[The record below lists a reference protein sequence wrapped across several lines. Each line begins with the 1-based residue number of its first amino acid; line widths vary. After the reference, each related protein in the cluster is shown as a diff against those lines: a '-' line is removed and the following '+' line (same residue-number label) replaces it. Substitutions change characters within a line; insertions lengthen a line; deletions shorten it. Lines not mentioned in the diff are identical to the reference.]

1 MITLVEALLAL
12 AEHET
17 MSKAALRLR
26 VTQSAVSKRI
36 AALERELGQKLVEPD
51 GRRVRLTPFAVRLL
65 ARVRPLVG
73 DLRDALYG
81 ESAAIQGELVVAV
94 SESILASWG
103 PSLFVACLARLPE
116 VRLSLNAHS
125 GPMAVE
131 RVRAGEAMLA
141 LVAGLDRDALTTR
154 HVLEE
159 PMVVIPSG
167 LQPLT
172 LANRLAVR
180 TIESHSETWRCLSL
194 RLPRLYK
201 DHDFTLEVNATLQT
215 FTGIAQMAVAGL
227 GHGLVPLGVAR
238 LLGVP
243 DEQLVRLP
251 GPTLTRP
258 VSWVMRANTAARPL
272 VKRFLEVFAE
282 EAEPIKESFEQAE

>member
-1 MITLVEALLAL
+1 MISLVEALAAL
-12 AEHET
+12 AEYGT

-36 AALERELGQKLVEPD
+36 AALERELGRKLVEPE

-65 ARVRPLVG
+65 ARVRPLMA

-81 ESAAIQGELVVAV
+81 ETAAMKGELVVAV

-103 PSLFVACLARLPE
+103 PRLFASCLTALPDLRLI
-116 VRLSLNAHS
+116 LNAHS

-141 LVAGLDRDALTTR
+141 LVAGLDRDELETR

-167 LQPLT
+167 LQAFT
-172 LANRLAVR
+172 LGGRLAVR
-180 TIESHSETWRCLSL
+180 TIERHSETWRCLSL
-194 RLPRLYK
+194 RLPRLASQYHFNL
-201 DHDFTLEVNATLQT
+201 DVTATLQT
-215 FTGIAQMAVAGL
+215 FTGIAQMAIAGL

-238 LLGVP
+238 SLAVP
-243 DEQLVRLP
+243 DHQLVRLP
-251 GPTLTRP
+251 GPQLTRP
-258 VSWVMRANTAARPL
+258 VSWVMRTNTAARPL
-272 VKRFLEVFAE
+272 VKRFLEVFAD
-282 EAEPIKESFEQAE
+282 EAAVVEADFAGFH